1 MNTSVKWAAELAH
14 VREVSLLGTADLAF
28 WKQPLLKEQLVP
40 AESDGRAQL
49 LIIAADSKF
58 MGVRFRELSFCV
70 SVLRPDDGTRQD
82 AAYLV
87 RAFNSC
93 RFFAFCE
100 RVFFSTPYYQGDV
113 RVSAALPSSMHL
125 VRKGEVVFAAE
136 MGADPSA
143 PGREPLRCGEDGWD
157 GPVFLPE
164 GRRRGGRQGK
174 LFVARLRGYT
184 RRYAF
189 LPGTDLVTIR
199 PWPDSEVLQALRD
212 SHFVAKEWIIRED
225 ATHAK
230 SKTYRRADL
239 LPGGDPRRNQPRQ
252 VNAVVRP
259 RGRQRGRIGF
269 S

>member
-28 WKQPLLKEQLVP
+28 WKERLLKEELLP

-49 LIIAADSKF
+49 LFIAADSKF
-58 MGVRFRELSFCV
+58 MGIRFRELSFCV
-70 SVLRPDDGTRQD
+70 AVSRPDEGIRHD

-100 RVFFSTPYYQGDV
+100 RVFFSTPYYHDDV
-113 RVSAALPSSMHL
+113 RVSASLPTSMHL
-125 VRKGEVVFAAE
+125 VKKGEVVFAAE
-136 MGADPSA
+136 MGADPSGLGRA
-143 PGREPLRCGEDGWD
+143 PSRCGDDGWD
-157 GPVFLPE
+157 GPVFLPP
-164 GRRRGGRQGK
+164 GRRGGGRQGK

-189 LPGTDLVTIR
+189 LPGTDSVAIR
-199 PWPDSEVLQALRD
+199 PPPDSEVLQALMD
-212 SHFVAKEWIIRED
+212 SHFVAKEWIVRED

-230 SKTYRRADL
+230 SKTYKRADL
-239 LPGGDPRRNQPRQ
+239 LPGETHAEPPAAPD
-252 VNAVVRP
+252 
-259 RGRQRGRIGF
+259 RGGVKA
-269 S
+269 

>member
-28 WKQPLLKEQLVP
+28 WKDRLRTEALLP

-49 LIIAADSKF
+49 LITAADSKF

-70 SVLRPDDGTRQD
+70 PVSRPDSGTRQD

-100 RVFFSTPYYQGDV
+100 RVFFSTPYYPGDV
-113 RVSAALPSSMHL
+113 RVSAALPTSMHL
-125 VRKGEVVFAAE
+125 VKKGEVVFAAE
-136 MGADPSA
+136 MGAEPSVS
-143 PGREPLRCGEDGWD
+143 GREPLRIGEDGWH

-164 GRRRGGRQGK
+164 GRRREGRQGK
-174 LFVARLRGYT
+174 YFVARLRGYT
-184 RRYAF
+184 RTYAF
-189 LPGTDLVTIR
+189 LPGTDSVAIR
-199 PWPDSEVLQALRD
+199 PSPDSEVLQALRD
-212 SHFVAKEWIIRED
+212 SHFAAKEWILRDD

-230 SKTYRRADL
+230 SKTYTRADL
-239 LPGGDPRRNQPRQ
+239 PPRETHAEP
-252 VNAVVRP
+252 
-259 RGRQRGRIGF
+259 

>member
-1 MNTSVKWAAELAH
+1 MNTSVKWAAELAR

-28 WKQPLLKEQLVP
+28 WKDRLLKEELLP

-70 SVLRPDDGTRQD
+70 SVSRPAGGIRQD

-100 RVFFSTPYYQGDV
+100 RVLFSTPYYQADV
-113 RVSAALPSSMHL
+113 RVSAALPPSMHL
-125 VRKGEVVFAAE
+125 VKKGEVVFAAQ
-136 MGADPSA
+136 MGADPSEL
-143 PGREPLRCGEDGWD
+143 GRESLRCGEDGWD
-157 GPVFLPE
+157 GPVFLPQ
-164 GRRRGGRQGK
+164 GRHRGGCQGK
-174 LFVARLRGYT
+174 LFIARLRGYT

-189 LPGTDLVTIR
+189 LPGTDSVAIR
-199 PWPDSEVLQALRD
+199 PSPDSEVLQALSD
-212 SHFVAKEWIIRED
+212 SHFLAKEWIIRED

-230 SKTYRRADL
+230 SKTYKRADL
-239 LPGGDPRRNQPRQ
+239 LPAQTCAEAAAAPECGG
-252 VNAVVRP
+252 VTA
-259 RGRQRGRIGF
+259 
-269 S
+269 

>member
-28 WKQPLLKEQLVP
+28 WKDRLLKEGLLP

-58 MGVRFRELSFCV
+58 VGVRFRELSFCV
-70 SVLRPDDGTRQD
+70 SVSPPDDGIRQD

-100 RVFFSTPYYQGDV
+100 RVFFSTPYYHGAV
-113 RVSAALPSSMHL
+113 RVSASLPPSMHL
-125 VRKGEVVFAAE
+125 VKKGEVVFAAA
-136 MGADPSA
+136 MGADPSGL
-143 PGREPLRCGEDGWD
+143 GRGPSRCGEDGWH

-174 LFVARLRGYT
+174 LFVARLHGYT

-189 LPGTDLVTIR
+189 LPGTDSVAIGPST
-199 PWPDSEVLQALRD
+199 DSEFLQALKD
-212 SHFVAKEWIIRED
+212 SHFAAREWIIRED

-230 SKTYRRADL
+230 SKTYKRADL
-239 LPGGDPRRNQPRQ
+239 LPGET
-252 VNAVVRP
+252 NAERLAAP
-259 RGRQRGRIGF
+259 DRGRIPAT
-269 S
+269 